1 MKILKIELQN
11 INSLKCESPI
21 VIDFEHS
28 RFEDVGLFAITGP
41 TGAGKTTLLDAIT
54 IALYRKVPRFE
65 KSGFTG
71 KLEDA
76 VSYGAA
82 TALAR
87 VTMEVR
93 NERYEAH
100 WDIRTATN
108 NGRQLN
114 KPVETVRLKNLSTGK
129 ILAETKTGCD
139 EKIVEITR
147 LNYEQFLRSVLL
159 AQGEFAAFLSARNAE
174 KGLLLQQIAGDEIY
188 RKIGETL
195 KNRISVERKQ
205 LEQIKSRINTDDL
218 LSREVTEQ
226 LEAEKVRLAKNS
238 EELNDEL

>member
-65 KSGFTG
+65 KPGFTG

-87 VTMEVR
+87 VTLEVR

-139 EKIVEITR
+139 EKIVKITR

-159 AQGEFAAFLSARNAE
+159 AQKRRKRSAAAADCRRRNIPQNWRNTQEPDFGRKKTARTNQKPDQHRRFAQPGSNRTTGSR
-174 KGLLLQQIAGDEIY
+174 KSPAG
-188 RKIGETL
+188 
-195 KNRISVERKQ
+195 
-205 LEQIKSRINTDDL
+205 
-218 LSREVTEQ
+218 
-226 LEAEKVRLAKNS
+226 
-238 EELNDEL
+238 